1 MMPKWITDL
10 SELEKK
16 ATPGP
21 WYVRYSYSPDGSRND
36 VAIVA
41 HDSDEE
47 AFALLD
53 QDNLPPY
60 KDCELIVDSRNAV
73 PKLISALETAV
84 GALRELREFA
94 HADACEVE
102 DLLDNSD
109 MTGCKC
115 GLVITDKA
123 LAEIEG
129 MGENC

>member
-1 MMPKWITDL
+1 MPKWVEEL
-10 SELEKK
+10 KELEKK

-21 WYVRYSYSPDGSRND
+21 WYVRYRYSPDGSRND

-47 AFALLD
+47 AFVLLD

-84 GALRELREFA
+84 GALKKISDNDTEFKA
-94 HADACEVE
+94 PDRI
-102 DLLDNSD
+102 SD
-109 MTGCKC
+109 E
-115 GLVITDKA
+115 A
-123 LAEIEG
+123 LAEIEK
-129 MGENC
+129 MGEDQIDLFMGSDC